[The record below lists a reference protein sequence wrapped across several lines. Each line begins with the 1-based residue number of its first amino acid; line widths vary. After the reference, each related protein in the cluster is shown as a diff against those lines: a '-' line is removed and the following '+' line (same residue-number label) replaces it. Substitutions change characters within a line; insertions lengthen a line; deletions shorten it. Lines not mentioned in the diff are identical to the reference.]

1 MSDMIQRAAEV
12 PFELGGQRLDQI
24 AAQLFPEHS
33 RSRLAGWIKDGRLTV
48 DGAVLRPRDIVHSG
62 AQLVLEA
69 EQEAQGEWLAQDIEL
84 EIVYEDEHILVI
96 DKPAGLVVHP
106 AAGHQDGT
114 LLNAL
119 LYHVPDIANVPRAG
133 IVHRLDKDTTGLMV
147 VAKTLEAHTKLVAQ
161 LQARSVS
168 RIYEAIVIGVITSGG
183 TIDAPIGRHGVQRQ
197 KMAVVDAG
205 KVAVSHYRVLE
216 RFRAHTHTRVKLETG
231 RTHQIRVHMSHIG
244 YPLVGDPVYGG
255 RFRIPRWPARPWS
268 RLFANSP
275 AGAAR
280 ALPRTGSPG
289 HRRAHEVGVAAAGR
303 LPLAAQPVAPG
314 SRGVRRMNAWLTPD
328 WPAPARVRACVTTR
342 SGGVSQ
348 APFDSLNLGA
358 HVDDDPRAVEEN
370 RRRLTERLECR
381 PSWLEQVHGVTV
393 VEADPS
399 RVLRADASWSAMP
412 GVACTIMT
420 ADCLPAL
427 FCDRSGTR
435 VAAAHAGWRG
445 LAAGVLEAT
454 VDSLG
459 VPGDELLVW
468 LGPAIGPQAFE
479 VGGEVRDAFVAA
491 HAEARSAF
499 VPSAN
504 PGRFMADIYRLARIR
519 LGAHGVT
526 AVHGGGLCT
535 FSDTERFYSYRRS
548 SRTGRFASLVW
559 LQD

>member
-33 RSRLAGWIKDGRLTV
+33 RSRLAGWSKDGRLTV

-255 RFRIPRWPARPWS
+255 RFRIP
-268 RLFANSP
+268 
-275 AGAAR
+275 
-280 ALPRTGSPG
+280 
-289 HRRAHEVGVAAAGR
+289 
-303 LPLAAQPVAPG
+303 PVASQTLVQTLREFP
-314 SRGVRRMNAWLTPD
+314 RQALHARFLELDHPATGVRMKWESPLPEDFLWLL
-328 WPAPARVRACVTTR
+328 
-342 SGGVSQ
+342 
-348 APFDSLNLGA
+348 SL
-358 HVDDDPRAVEEN
+358 
-370 RRRLTERLECR
+370 
-381 PSWLEQVHGVTV
+381 
-393 VEADPS
+393 
-399 RVLRADASWSAMP
+399 LRQ
-412 GVACTIMT
+412 
-420 ADCLPAL
+420 
-427 FCDRSGTR
+427 DR
-435 VAAAHAGWRG
+435 
-445 LAAGVLEAT
+445 E
-454 VDSLG
+454 
-459 VPGDELLVW
+459 
-468 LGPAIGPQAFE
+468 
-479 VGGEVRDAFVAA
+479 AFV
-491 HAEARSAF
+491 
-499 VPSAN
+499 
-504 PGRFMADIYRLARIR
+504 G
-519 LGAHGVT
+519 
-526 AVHGGGLCT
+526 
-535 FSDTERFYSYRRS
+535 
-548 SRTGRFASLVW
+548 
-559 LQD
+559 